1 MAKPSHRALFDASP
15 GRAPSSP
22 LRGGASATAAS
33 VASPS
38 ASSAPGTQDK
48 ESLRK
53 RGEAEFDVSEELSGY
68 GLQGVKVTDDDLLAL
83 VEELGLGGEEAGDLV
98 KGLSDPADKA
108 DRAKAGD
115 TAEVLEGAGGGSEQ
129 PEAESGA
136 EAKPAVAREETEAAE
151 GDGVEKVDTKV
162 ANVAS
167 T

>member
-22 LRGGASATAAS
+22 LRGGAAAAAAAS

-38 ASSAPGTQDK
+38 ADK

-53 RGEAEFDVSEELSGY
+53 RAEEEFDVSGELSGY

-98 KGLSDPADKA
+98 KGLSGDPVDKV
-108 DRAKAGD
+108 DRAKAGE
-115 TAEVLEGAGGGSEQ
+115 TAEEQEGATGGGSEQ
-129 PEAESGA
+129 PEAECGA
-136 EAKPAVAREETEAAE
+136 EAKSAAVREEAEAGE
-151 GDGVEKVDTKV
+151 GDGVEKVETKAA
-162 ANVAS
+162 ANMES